1 MASNLQNTLK
11 KIQTSEVR
19 ELLWCIGSP
28 ALLYQNPSKGRFQ
41 FLTQDWYDAS
51 WQNRID
57 WIFELDQNPKPLID
71 FLKSDHKQLLGKRFE
86 KLIHFWLDH
95 HPRIKLLAQGVQ
107 VFEGKKTIGEV
118 DFLFKDLDSG
128 ITYHL
133 EVACKFYLS
142 SNNSGQWKDFIGPNG
157 KDRLLYKMNKTHEQL
172 DLFNQEP
179 AQFILR
185 DHSAAKPTPVLMI
198 KGALFYHP
206 NAIAKAKP
214 PKWASK
220 TYHSGWFL
228 KVNELNLLSKEANWL
243 VLNKQQWLTT
253 VHENHAQEI
262 LSTSQLIDYMQT
274 HFKKNKYAL
283 SVAQVIDLGDGFD
296 EISRGFV
303 VHASWPEPRN

>member
-28 ALLYQNPSKGRFQ
+28 ALLYQNPNKGRFQ
-41 FLTQDWYDAS
+41 FLTQDWYDES
-51 WQNRID
+51 WINRLD
-57 WIFELDQNPKPLID
+57 WIFELDENPEPLIE

-86 KLIHFWLDH
+86 RLIHFWFEQ

-107 VFEGKKTIGEV
+107 VFDDKKTIGEI

-128 ITYHL
+128 ETFHL

-157 KDRLLYKMNKTHEQL
+157 KDRLLNKIDKTHEQL
-172 DLFNQEP
+172 DLFNREA

-185 DHSAAKPTPVLMI
+185 ELSAAKPTPIFMI

-206 NAIAKAKP
+206 NNIAKAKP
-214 PKWASK
+214 PKWASPS
-220 TYHSGWFL
+220 YHSGWYL
-228 KVNELNLLSKEANWL
+228 KVNELHLLSKEANWL
-243 VLNKQQWLTT
+243 VLNKKQWLTT
-253 VHENHAQEI
+253 VHENHDQQVLTTEE
-262 LSTSQLIDYMQT
+262 LTEYMT
-274 HFKKNKYAL
+274 VHFKKYKYAL
-283 SVAQVIDLGDGFD
+283 SVAQVIDLGEGYD

-303 VHASWPEPRN
+303 VHARWPEPRN